1 MHDIKLKTINFI
13 FKKNVHIIWK
23 NEKEIRL
30 MVAPRRKNDKI
41 EKIYIYRKIKEKNMS
56 IKNFIY
62 F

>member
-1 MHDIKLKTINFI
+1 
-13 FKKNVHIIWK
+13 
-23 NEKEIRL
+23 